1 MELPP
6 VKHPRPYQRIC
17 PHCSEIVSY
26 KTFRSHKRLY
36 YDRDSGTWL
45 GANIDIDPSD
55 VSGEARDLVLNCSS
69 ESSPSSSPMIDQD
82 DFSAHEGSPP
92 HSDPAVSP
100 SSDLSSPSEPG
111 Q

>member
-1 MELPP
+1 LSSSALKIISSFPHFLVSNFSFLISPFLHLEQTSDPP
-6 VKHPRPYQRIC
+6 
-17 PHCSEIVSY
+17 
-26 KTFRSHKRLY
+26 
-36 YDRDSGTWL
+36 
-45 GANIDIDPSD
+45 D

-69 ESSPSSSPMIDQD
+69 ESSPPSSPMIDQD

-92 HSDPAVSP
+92 HSDPAVSC